1 MTTLVLDRS
10 GFQRF
15 IRRIPP
21 VYVFLILV
29 FAGGAILDL
38 ILSDGQMIKNPA
50 IQTNIFQRERMFPL
64 SAKNT
69 AT

>member
-29 FAGGAILDL
+29 FAGGAILDFVGKEL
-38 ILSDGQMIKNPA
+38 TLKTRMVQRVIKKPV
-50 IQTNIFQRERMFPL
+50 T
-64 SAKNT
+64 
-69 AT
+69 